1 MRKEKK
7 KKKAERKFYVRKKT
21 CFSQAPPGV
30 FSLSASVQAC
40 DDDRTD
46 DDDVD
51 WARQAIGLMCLYWRQ
66 RCNPDLGC
74 LSPGPT
80 AFVWHRSAWLCL
92 LFPGIFLFRSP
103 PPTQP
108 LKGCRAKRIFALQ
121 RGAGGP
127 RVLTDGRIP
136 LRPPDSAFVPEIAHL
151 CLTSGS
157 QRKLSRRGWSLR
169 RSEKGFGTNPSY
181 CVSSLKP
188 PKM

>member
-1 MRKEKK
+1 MTGLMTMMWTEQDKQSVWCVCTGDRG
-7 KKKAERKFYVRKKT
+7 AT
-21 CFSQAPPGV
+21 QIWAASPPG
-30 FSLSASVQAC
+30 
-40 DDDRTD
+40 
-46 DDDVD
+46 
-51 WARQAIGLMCLYWRQ
+51 Q
-66 RCNPDLGC
+66 R
-74 LSPGPT
+74 
-80 AFVWHRSAWLCL
+80 L
-92 LFPGIFLFRSP
+92 LFDTDQLDSVYPFLEYFCFVPP